1 MRNLYSRVTCGTML
15 ALAVAASAQ
24 TLKPGVAT
32 IVRIQGEARYSPGDG
47 TWHPLLV
54 GKILGVETII
64 QTGHDGTVDMVLGK
78 TVEMP
83 QAAQWPDRI
92 GPAPDVNVRGMIDY
106 KPSVEQNMVR
116 MTGDTMLAIDELTVS
131 DTGLDTVSDTE
142 LDLKQGRIFCS
153 VKKLSAASEYL
164 VKIPNGVAGVRGTLF
179 EIDAGGWCAVLK
191 SSVLLALVGPTE
203 PRQLI
208 CSVKAI
214 DSPAD
219 RPDFRVAA
227 GIARSVA
234 ANRHGARH
242 RVCGNRV
249 VRVRQDIQLYF
260 AYHRS
265 LLTKTQQWR
274 PKQPN
279 NENNRF
285 SELTIIASA
294 AAADDEGSRADGQQ
308 SQNRGFRHGLKGQ
321 LTGIIQHQ
329 GNGASRSARRNFKM
343 VPLPLLTAN
352 RSPALSKASPSGSF
366 NPQAKFFALH
376 PP

>member
-1 MRNLYSRVTCGTML
+1 MRNLYSTVMCGTML

-54 GKILGVETII
+54 GKILGVGTII

-92 GPAPDVNVRGMIDY
+92 GPAPDVNVRGLIDY

-116 MTGDTMLAIDELTVS
+116 MTGDTMLAIDELTIS

-179 EIDAGGWCAVLK
+179 EIDASGWCAVLK
-191 SSVLLALVGPTE
+191 SSVLLALVGPDGATTTHLLGE
-203 PRQLI
+203 GNQFDPQTGQISAL
-208 CSVKAI
+208 
-214 DSPAD
+214 P
-219 RPDFRVAA
+219 PELL
-227 GIARSVA
+227 GLLQQIATALDTVYVETVS
-234 ANRHGARH
+234 
-242 RVCGNRV
+242 
-249 VRVRQDIQLYF
+249 F
-260 AYHRS
+260 AYDG
-265 LLTKTQQWR
+265 T
-274 PKQPN
+274 
-279 NENNRF
+279 F
-285 SELTIIASA
+285 SFISPT
-294 AAADDEGSRADGQQ
+294 
-308 SQNRGFRHGLKGQ
+308 
-321 LTGIIQHQ
+321 TGHY
-329 GNGASRSARRNFKM
+329 
-343 VPLPLLTAN
+343 
-352 RSPALSKASPSGSF
+352 
-366 NPQAKFFALH
+366 
-376 PP
+376 